1 MRVASCR
8 TWYRQYFQEVC
19 MCVECGGV
27 LLFVAGPCCP
37 LRATS
42 TVVVVAAVTRLLVVS
57 EVIRS
62 LCMCVASAQD
72 IHESLELQSHSLL
85 SVDACLCISVRN
97 SDSAA
102 AAAVDISPSH
112 ETLSALPGTCWTRCR
127 VMVMRCAGV
136 RAGHLRHAQICE
148 RVKPESRVAT
158 CRFS

>member
-1 MRVASCR
+1 MLRRVVRVVSISRKC
-8 TWYRQYFQEVC
+8 VC
-19 MCVECGGV
+19 AWSVECGGV

-62 LCMCVASAQD
+62 LCMCVASAQG

-112 ETLSALPGTCWTRCR
+112 ETRSALSGTCWTRCR

-136 RAGHLRHAQICE
+136 SGQVICVALRSVRE
-148 RVKPESRVAT
+148 
-158 CRFS
+158 